1 MGFGYGA
8 GAYQQVRSRGGVESA
23 DPHGLITLLMD
34 GALERIV
41 QARGHMQRSEIAA
54 KGEAISR
61 CIKII
66 GGLRDS
72 LERKVDPVLVDR
84 LDSLYEYMSRRL
96 LQANVRDDTA
106 ILDEVSNL
114 LSQVRDS
121 WVKVSPVN
129 AKAAQHAVS
138 A

>member
-8 GAYQQVRSRGGVESA
+8 SAYQQVRSHGGVESA

-34 GALERIV
+34 GALERLV
-41 QARGHMQRSEIAA
+41 KARAHMLRGEVAA
-54 KGEAISR
+54 KGETISR
-61 CIKII
+61 CIEII

-72 LERKVDPVLVDR
+72 LDRKVDTAMVER

-96 LQANVRDDTA
+96 LQANLRDDA
-106 ILDEVSNL
+106 DILDEVSRL
-114 LSQVRDS
+114 LQQLRDS
-121 WVKVSPVN
+121 WAQVAPLP
-129 AKAAQHAVS
+129 AARAIG

>member
-8 GAYQQVRSRGGVESA
+8 SAYQQVRSRGGVESA
-23 DPHGLITLLMD
+23 GPHGLITLLMD

-41 QARGHMQRSEIAA
+41 QARGHMQRSEVAA

-84 LDSLYEYMSRRL
+84 LDSLYEYMGRRL

-114 LSQVRDS
+114 LGQVRDS
-121 WVKVSPVN
+121 WVKVSPVH
-129 AKAAQHAVS
+129 AEAAQSAVS

>member
-8 GAYQQVRSRGGVESA
+8 NAYQQVRSHGGVESA

-34 GALERIV
+34 GALERLV
-41 QARGHMQRSEIAA
+41 KARAHMLRGEVAA

-61 CIKII
+61 CIEII

-72 LERKVDPVLVDR
+72 LNPKVDPALVER
-84 LDSLYEYMSRRL
+84 LDSLYDYMSRRL
-96 LQANVRDDTA
+96 LQANLRDDA
-106 ILDEVSNL
+106 SLIDEVAKL
-114 LSQVRDS
+114 LQPIRDS
-121 WVKVSPVN
+121 WVKIAP
-129 AKAAQHAVS
+129 AARHAVG

>member
-8 GAYQQVRSRGGVESA
+8 GAYQQVRSHGGVESA

-41 QARGHMQRSEIAA
+41 KARAHMLRGEIAA
-54 KGEAISR
+54 KGETISR
-61 CIKII
+61 CIEII

-72 LERKVDPVLVDR
+72 LDPKVDTAMVER

-96 LQANVRDDTA
+96 LQANLRDDA
-106 ILDEVSNL
+106 EILDEVSRL
-114 LSQVRDS
+114 LQQLRDS
-121 WVKVSPVN
+121 WVQIAPPP
-129 AKAAQHAVS
+129 AAQAVD

>member
-8 GAYQQVRSRGGVESA
+8 GAYQQVRARGGVESA

-34 GALERIV
+34 GALERIID
-41 QARGHMQRSEIAA
+41 ARGHMQRGEVAA
-54 KGEAISR
+54 KGEAVSR
-61 CIKII
+61 CINII

-72 LERKVDPVLVDR
+72 LDRKVDAVLVDR

-96 LQANVRDDTA
+96 VQANLRNDTTL
-106 ILDEVSNL
+106 LDEVSNL
-114 LSQVRDS
+114 LRQVRDS
-121 WVKVSPVN
+121 WVQVN
-129 AKAAQHAVS
+129 PAVVDAPQRAVS